1 MAFFFPT
8 ALVTICVALASDRD
22 LGTFYPNLY
31 QKIIDANFKTSSSL
45 GRSQNV
51 SASVFSVSGSSRPY
65 WKRPILWMRLE
76 IGGQSQIQSVK
87 TCEFPSI
94 DKRCIRSLSAH
105 LLRTSTII
113 FPKKHT
119 VLKPILLEFLEGWVL
134 TSTRSHIMWH
144 LYIIYIHLSFIT
156 FMLCTMGG
164 QRNHCGSQ
172 GREDEIRGQG
182 SSGVKIHR
190 AQGKE
195 YQTSWGRW
203 RLRESSAAGLLQ
215 WEQVSS
221 LRVVPPCATV
231 VIRGHPWSSVVSG
244 CEVELVWDIHRAGAA
259 TDIVVIRLMKSEIQA
274 EIGCNKCI

>member
-8 ALVTICVALASDRD
+8 AFVTICVALASDRD

-45 GRSQNV
+45 GQSQNV

-94 DKRCIRSLSAH
+94 DKRCIRNQESFCTFIDDFHNNIPQKTYCPEANPIRVFGGLSLDLNTQSH
-105 LLRTSTII
+105 HVTS
-113 FPKKHT
+113 
-119 VLKPILLEFLEGWVL
+119 
-134 TSTRSHIMWH
+134 
-144 LYIIYIHLSFIT
+144 IIYIRLSFIT

-195 YQTSWGRW
+195 YQTS
-203 RLRESSAAGLLQ
+203 
-215 WEQVSS
+215 
-221 LRVVPPCATV
+221 
-231 VIRGHPWSSVVSG
+231 
-244 CEVELVWDIHRAGAA
+244 
-259 TDIVVIRLMKSEIQA
+259 
-274 EIGCNKCI
+274 

>member
-1 MAFFFPT
+1 MHQESFYTFIDDFHNNIPPKTYCPEANPIRVFGGLSLDLNT
-8 ALVTICVALASDRD
+8 QSHHVTS
-22 LGTFYPNLY
+22 
-31 QKIIDANFKTSSSL
+31 
-45 GRSQNV
+45 
-51 SASVFSVSGSSRPY
+51 
-65 WKRPILWMRLE
+65 
-76 IGGQSQIQSVK
+76 
-87 TCEFPSI
+87 
-94 DKRCIRSLSAH
+94 
-105 LLRTSTII
+105 
-113 FPKKHT
+113 
-119 VLKPILLEFLEGWVL
+119 
-134 TSTRSHIMWH
+134 
-144 LYIIYIHLSFIT
+144 IIYIHLSFIT

-190 AQGKE
+190 AQSKE

-203 RLRESSAAGLLQ
+203 RLRESSAAGLIQ

-221 LRVVPPCATV
+221 LRVVPPCATVVIRGHPWSSVVIRGHPWSSVVIRGHPWSSV